1 MGTHYEQLS
10 AEERAT
16 MMLMAHEGQSL
27 RAMARTLHRAPSTIS
42 REWRRHE
49 LSEDAAGTR
58 GYDAKRAGQDARRC
72 RFKPRRSPK
81 LAVEGVLFGVVEHFL
96 REGWSPGQIAGAMK
110 MMWPDSPERRVC
122 TETIY
127 TCLYALPRG
136 ALRQE
141 LIAGLRKAHSA
152 RLPRSR
158 GTDRRGQLPDM
169 LSIHVRPP
177 EVEDRALPGHWE
189 GDFIKGAGNRSA
201 VGVLV
206 ERSSRLVLLAKMD
219 DATAASALTGYTRQ
233 LNSVAE
239 PMRQSLTYDQG
250 KEMARHAELTALT
263 GVKVSCCDPHSPW
276 QRGSCENTNGLLRQY
291 LPKGTDLSI
300 YSQEE
305 LDAIAERL
313 NQRPRAL
320 HGYFPPI
327 RVYRAIL
334 ERLNQPN
341 GSVH

>member
-16 MMLMAHEGQSL
+16 MMLMAQEGQSL

-42 REWRRHE
+42 REWRRH
-49 LSEDAAGTR
+49 SPPADASGTR

-110 MMWPDSPERRVC
+110 MLWPDSPERRVC

-177 EVEDRALPGHWE
+177 AVEDRALPGHWE

-233 LNSVAE
+233 LNAVAE

-250 KEMARHAELTALT
+250 KEMARHAELTAQT

-313 NQRPRAL
+313 NQRPRAI

-327 RVYRAIL
+327 SVYRAIL

>member
-233 LNSVAE
+233 LNSIAE

-250 KEMARHAELTALT
+250 KEMARHAELTAQT

-313 NQRPRAL
+313 NQRPRA
-320 HGYFPPI
+320 HP
-327 RVYRAIL
+327 
-334 ERLNQPN
+334 RLLSPDQRLSGHPGTSQPAQWV
-341 GSVH
+341 VH

>member
-16 MMLMAHEGQSL
+16 IMLMANEGKSL
-27 RAMARTLHRAPSTIS
+27 RAMARTLRRAPSTIS
-42 REWRRHE
+42 RESRRHIP
-49 LSEDAAGTR
+49 LADAPGR
-58 GYDAKRAGQDARRC
+58 SGYDAKLAGQEARRC
-72 RFKPRRSPK
+72 RFKPRRSSK
-81 LAVEGVLFGVVEHFL
+81 LAVDGVLFGVVEHL
-96 REGWSPGQIAGAMK
+96 LQEGWSPGQIAGTMK
-110 MMWPDSPERRVC
+110 MMWPDSPDRRVSA
-122 TETIY
+122 ETIY

-141 LIAGLRKAHSA
+141 LIACLRKAHSA

-158 GTDRRGQLPDM
+158 GTDRRGQLTDM
-169 LSIHVRPP
+169 VSIHVRPP
-177 EVEDRALPGHWE
+177 EVDDRVLPGHWE
-189 GDFIKGAGNRSA
+189 GDFLKGAGNRSA

-219 DATAASALTGYTRQ
+219 DATAASALTGYT
-233 LNSVAE
+233 LKLSGIAA

-250 KEMARHAELTALT
+250 KEMARHAELTAQT
-263 GVKVSCCDPHSPW
+263 GVKVYFCDPHSPW

-291 LPKGTDLSI
+291 LPKGTDLSVC
-300 YSQEE
+300 SQQQ
-305 LDAIAERL
+305 LDEIAERL
-313 NQRPRAL
+313 NQRPRTI

-327 RVYRAIL
+327 SVYRAML
-334 ERLNQPN
+334 ERLNQSI

>member
-1 MGTHYEQLS
+1 
-10 AEERAT
+10 
-16 MMLMAHEGQSL
+16 MA
-27 RAMARTLHRAPSTIS
+27 
-42 REWRRHE
+42 
-49 LSEDAAGTR
+49 
-58 GYDAKRAGQDARRC
+58 
-72 RFKPRRSPK
+72 
-81 LAVEGVLFGVVEHFL
+81 GVLFGVVEHVL
-96 REGWSPGQIAGAMK
+96 QEGWSPGQIAGALN
-110 MMWPDSPERRVC
+110 MMWPDSPERRVS

-136 ALRQE
+136 ALRQK
-141 LIAGLRKAHSA
+141 LIACLRKAHRA

-158 GTDRRGQLPDM
+158 GTDRRGQLPEM
-169 LSIHVRPP
+169 LSIHMRPP
-177 EVEDRALPGHWE
+177 AVDDRALPGHWE

-219 DATAASALTGYTRQ
+219 DATAASALAGYTRQ

-250 KEMARHAELTALT
+250 KEMARHAELTAQT
-263 GVKVSCCDPHSPW
+263 GVKVYCCDPHSPW

-291 LPKGTDLSI
+291 LPKGTDLAL

-305 LDAIAERL
+305 LDAIADRL
-313 NQRPRAL
+313 NQRPRAI

-327 RVYRAIL
+327 SVYRAML
-334 ERLNQPN
+334 ERLNQPK